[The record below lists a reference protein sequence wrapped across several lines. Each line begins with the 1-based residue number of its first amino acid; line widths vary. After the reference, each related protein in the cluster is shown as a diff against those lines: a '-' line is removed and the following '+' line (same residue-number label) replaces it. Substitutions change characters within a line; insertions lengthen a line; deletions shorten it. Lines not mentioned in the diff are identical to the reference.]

1 MEDVEITDYSSDNMT
16 GEDIW
21 VGSEGLDLNDLLAF
35 PRLGS
40 EMPLPADFVMDS
52 PLSGLSPS
60 EVITSPGQ
68 VPCDLP
74 LPCTGEPRVD
84 LRGDASWREAGVFFS
99 NALGF
104 PADTPLGGFT
114 AVNDSAKVA
123 EEGGTRQVQELLG
136 GREHSVEEEHRVPLD
151 GAEHRGFA
159 SPGRDSGCEK
169 EPSVRGT
176 GSKKGRNGTGKKRRK
191 WIKVKEVRN
200 HAVGEDIA
208 WSSVIQMATLTLVGK
223 VLGHKF
229 SRKTVSEWAEEKW
242 KPLVGYAPV
251 VVMLT
256 RGWFAFRFK
265 KEEELRRVL
274 NMNWHLNN
282 APVLLKLWHPL
293 FDASRERVDVSPV
306 WVRMPALPL
315 HYWDPYHFRKIGDI
329 LGTFLE
335 ADMSYLETLEQRV
348 ARILVNINLREGL
361 AERIN
366 LDWGPVIVPQLL
378 DYENVS
384 FRCRRCH
391 AYGHPASE
399 CSKPPR
405 HHHGGRIP
413 SPRRTEG
420 CSSEKGSDTP
430 VFDSSTS
437 DEQDSDQ
444 PAEPGGDR
452 PLTAVTLDA
461 RLDGE
466 TEIQREEATQGGPVA
481 EDLAVIHLERVP
493 SLQADADP
501 RGSPNPGTPT
511 FTLSPSVNL
520 FMNSVSF
527 LGNDWIEGLQKLSLA
542 GPSGSV
548 ESRFCSNIVGK
559 ELLGLTPRL
568 DYPSVT
574 SPVDCTSALGVPP
587 HVLIDPDPG
596 DSLDE
601 GPLSLSD
608 SLESGYFLRSCKKAS
623 SAGLGKSAPPGRKG
637 RGRKSN
643 LQKAQSRARV
653 DLLEGKQQSI
663 DMALRA
669 VNAKKRGRK

>member
-1 MEDVEITDYSSDNMT
+1 MEDVELIDYSSDVMT

-40 EMPLPADFVMDS
+40 EMPLPAEYVMDS

-68 VPCDLP
+68 VTCVLP

-84 LRGDASWREAGVFFS
+84 LQGDASWREAGVFFS
-99 NALGF
+99 SALGF

-114 AVNDSAKVA
+114 DVEVLAKAA
-123 EEGGTRQVQELLG
+123 EDGGTRLEQEPVG
-136 GREHSVEEEHRVPLD
+136 GREHYAGDAHRVPLD
-151 GAEHRGFA
+151 RAEQRGFA
-159 SPGRDSGCEK
+159 SPGRDSGCVK
-169 EPSVRGT
+169 EPPVGGT
-176 GSKKGRNGTGKKRRK
+176 GSKKGRSGTGKKRRK

-200 HAVGEDIA
+200 HAVGEDIE
-208 WSSVIQMATLTLVGK
+208 WSSVLQMATLTLVGK

-229 SRKTVSEWAEEKW
+229 TRKTVAEWAEEKW

-274 NMNWHLNN
+274 NMNWQLKN

-335 ADMSYLETLEQRV
+335 ADMSFLETLEQRV

-366 LDWGPVIVPQLL
+366 LDWGPVIIPQLL
-378 DYENVS
+378 DYENVP

-391 AYGHPASE
+391 EYGHPASE
-399 CSKPPR
+399 CSKPQRP
-405 HHHGGRIP
+405 HHGGRNP
-413 SPRRTEG
+413 SPRRSEG
-420 CSSEKGSDTP
+420 CSSERGSDTP

-437 DEQDSDQ
+437 EDRDSEL
-444 PAEPGGDR
+444 PVEPGVAR
-452 PLTAVTLDA
+452 PVTAVTLDA

-466 TEIQREEATQGGPVA
+466 NEIQREEATQGGPVA
-481 EDLAVIHLERVP
+481 VEPEYVHLEMVP
-493 SLQADADP
+493 SPQAVADP
-501 RGSPNPGTPT
+501 RGSPNPGTPSY
-511 FTLSPSVNL
+511 TLSPSVNL

-548 ESRFCSNIVGK
+548 VSRLCTNYVGK
-559 ELLGLTPRL
+559 EPLGLTPCL
-568 DYPSVT
+568 DYPSV
-574 SPVDCTSALGVPP
+574 SPPVDCTSVVGVLP

-596 DSLDE
+596 DSSDE
-601 GPLSLSD
+601 GLLSPSD

-637 RGRKSN
+637 RGRKSY

-653 DLLEGKQQSI
+653 DLLEGKQQTI
-663 DMALRA
+663 EKALRA
-669 VNAKKRGRK
+669 ENAKKRGR